1 VNPFRQRQERPL
13 SERAQQ
19 LRAQAAGRARSAR
32 RQLLL
37 LTPLLAGIL
46 VLYAFR
52 VEIFGAGQAVVIAIV
67 IGLVIVGWA
76 FARGLGRALGPIV
89 DRRLERGTAGVV
101 GFLVRLAAL
110 TAVVVVALRIA
121 GLKPA
126 ALAVGASFT
135 AVILGLA
142 AQQTIGNV
150 IAGVVLL
157 SARPF
162 SVGDRVQF
170 EGFGFDVQGTVHSL
184 GLLYVTLTE
193 EDDVVLIP
201 NSVVLMRAVKPLRG
215 ARGVDLRARLEP
227 GTAPAEVEERLV
239 DELSVTTRDP
249 PVVALEEYDGERVT
263 VRVTATPV
271 DHDEGPRLA
280 GEVLAILEDLGGT
293 PNGDRSGEDG
303 ARPEDGREA
312 QIEGAARS

>member
-1 VNPFRQRQERPL
+1 VGPFRQNADRPL
-13 SERAQQ
+13 SERAQE
-19 LRAQAAGRARSAR
+19 LRAQAASRARSAR

-46 VLYAFR
+46 VLYSFR
-52 VEIFGAGQAVVIAIV
+52 TELFGAGKGVVIAIGV
-67 IGLVIVGWA
+67 VLVIVGWA
-76 FARGLGRALGPIV
+76 FARGLGRALGPIL

-110 TAVVVVALRIA
+110 TAVIVVALRIA

-126 ALAVGASFT
+126 ALALGASFT

-150 IAGVVLL
+150 IAGIVLL

-184 GLLYVTLTE
+184 GLLHVTLTE

-227 GTAPAEVEERLV
+227 GTAPEEVEGRLV
-239 DELSVTTRDP
+239 EELSVRTRDP

-280 GEVLAILEDLGGT
+280 GEVLAVLEDLGGSRDGE
-293 PNGDRSGEDG
+293 GD
-303 ARPEDGREA
+303 AP
-312 QIEGAARS
+312 AARAGQDGGKPGLERESSA